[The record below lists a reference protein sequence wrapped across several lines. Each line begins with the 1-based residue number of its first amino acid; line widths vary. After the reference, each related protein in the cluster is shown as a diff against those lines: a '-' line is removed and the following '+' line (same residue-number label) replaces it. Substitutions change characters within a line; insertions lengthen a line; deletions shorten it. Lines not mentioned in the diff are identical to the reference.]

1 MKIDVFFL
9 FLFLYFVSVKEKKNV
24 KYIEISEK
32 VSNML
37 KKKFN
42 SELTCNKRYLKA
54 DKSRLSMFI
63 CTNNVD

>member
-9 FLFLYFVSVKEKKNV
+9 LLFLYFVSVKEKKNV

-54 DKSRLSMFI
+54 DKRRLSMFI

>member
-42 SELTCNKRYLKA
+42 SEPTCNKRYLKA
-54 DKSRLSMFI
+54 DKRRLSMFI

>member
-54 DKSRLSMFI
+54 DKRRLSMFI

>member
-37 KKKFN
+37 KKNLIVN
-42 SELTCNKRYLKA
+42 SHVIK
-54 DKSRLSMFI
+54 DI
-63 CTNNVD
+63 